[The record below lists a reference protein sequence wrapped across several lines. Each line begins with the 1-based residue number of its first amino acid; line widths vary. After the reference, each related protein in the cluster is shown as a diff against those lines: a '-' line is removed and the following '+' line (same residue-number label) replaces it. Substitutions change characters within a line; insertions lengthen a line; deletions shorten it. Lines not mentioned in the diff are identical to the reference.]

1 MRTFLPLLCVLCV
14 PQVHSIFDGTCV
26 RRDPPPGVL
35 VLSPGSKLVL
45 TCRGHVM
52 VNGVT
57 VKRAKNSSN
66 TNKRGN
72 PSVAPTTTGN
82 SINKHTMS
90 STASNLYNAASALTE
105 VNKIPTYTDTGSTA
119 SSTTLVVHP
128 TSVSRPLRSVSN
140 WENDGNSDYEEEE
153 DEVEEGSRVT
163 RGINSSPQWKWNGEV
178 VGKEKR
184 DWGEMTFERRG
195 ATLSISSVGVTHTG
209 NYTCHHRGKERFFL
223 KVVVADPPE
232 KPSLSCYKRS
242 PSSKIRCKWEPQK
255 PAPEPYNSHL
265 VLRKKSSKTFHLLR
279 CSYSSRLPRYWCA
292 VDHNEDELRLLHM
305 VYLCV
310 TNFAGNATSSLLSFV
325 PLTILKPDPP
335 SQVKVQQVEAHKT
348 QLKVTWSF
356 PISWKSRDSYYQL
369 KYELKYKPLESSIY
383 YEQIMAS
390 SIQTS
395 LITDVMP
402 GVDYQVQ
409 VRTKEEYDGQWSD
422 WSAPVRGRSWT
433 APSDVYTTTMAG
445 STEEGSAFMPEVTT
459 EPEPTEEMGVSYH
472 AIWISGS
479 FLLLSVILGAY
490 ILSDLSQPPSP
501 SLPAPEAQALVTFT
515 PPRYKEPPLSKTEEA
530 EEENEEEQSVEDRM
544 EAIHFNNTSYF
555 LVQTD

>member
-1 MRTFLPLLCVLCV
+1 
-14 PQVHSIFDGTCV
+14 
-26 RRDPPPGVL
+26 
-35 VLSPGSKLVL
+35 
-45 TCRGHVM
+45 M

-223 KVVVADPPE
+223 KVVVAGE
-232 KPSLSCYKRS
+232 
-242 PSSKIRCKWEPQK
+242 
-255 PAPEPYNSHL
+255 
-265 VLRKKSSKTFHLLR
+265 
-279 CSYSSRLPRYWCA
+279 
-292 VDHNEDELRLLHM
+292 
-305 VYLCV
+305 
-310 TNFAGNATSSLLSFV
+310 
-325 PLTILKPDPP
+325 
-335 SQVKVQQVEAHKT
+335 SQQE
-348 QLKVTWSF
+348 
-356 PISWKSRDSYYQL
+356 
-369 KYELKYKPLESSIY
+369 
-383 YEQIMAS
+383 
-390 SIQTS
+390 
-395 LITDVMP
+395 
-402 GVDYQVQ
+402 
-409 VRTKEEYDGQWSD
+409 
-422 WSAPVRGRSWT
+422 
-433 APSDVYTTTMAG
+433 
-445 STEEGSAFMPEVTT
+445 
-459 EPEPTEEMGVSYH
+459 
-472 AIWISGS
+472 
-479 FLLLSVILGAY
+479 
-490 ILSDLSQPPSP
+490 
-501 SLPAPEAQALVTFT
+501 
-515 PPRYKEPPLSKTEEA
+515 
-530 EEENEEEQSVEDRM
+530 
-544 EAIHFNNTSYF
+544 
-555 LVQTD
+555 